1 MELKNKRV
9 LVVGLG
15 KSGRAAALFLRDKG
29 ARVTVSDSRSMA
41 ALEHEIPT
49 LLDAG
54 IMVEAGG
61 HGLLTFRRQD
71 LIVVSP
77 GVPYDTPEL
86 KQVRAFGSL
95 GPPII
100 GELELASR
108 FLQGNVVA
116 ITGSNGKTTTTSLLG
131 KIFADAGRA
140 TLVGGNIGTP
150 VIELIAPSIEL
161 SGAHSEE
168 EADSSA
174 ALRNDKQNAGI
185 LPSARNDKQENE
197 QQQGQERNTEVLSGA
212 QNDGLRIDGDDGPR
226 VGGDV
231 WSVLEVSSFQLET
244 VEEFHPH
251 IAVVLNI
258 TPDHLDRH
266 GTFENYAAMKA
277 RITARQGPEDF
288 LVLNGEDPPT
298 QMVAA
303 KTKAQVFWF
312 SGRRP
317 IKQGAF
323 VHGESVLFI
332 PREGAKAEPILP
344 VAEIPL
350 KGAHNV
356 ENVLAAV
363 CAARLAGIVAESI
376 RASVAS
382 FRAVEHRLEFTAAV
396 RGVEFYNDSKATNV
410 DATKKALEAFAG
422 GVHLILGGKDKNS
435 DYTELSDLLRAR
447 CKVVYTIGSAA
458 EKIERQLAG
467 VVKIVSAGT
476 LDAAVR
482 KATEDA
488 VAGDVVLL
496 APACSSYDQFEN
508 YEHRGRV
515 FKELVAQQVSKAAG

>member
-15 KSGRAAALFLRDKG
+15 KSGMAAALFLRDKG
-29 ARVTVSDSRSMA
+29 ARVTVSDTRSMA
-41 ALEHEIPT
+41 ALEKEIPG

-86 KQVRAFGSL
+86 KQVRAYGPA

-108 FLQGNVVA
+108 FLQGKVLA

-131 KIFADAGRA
+131 RIFSDAGGP

-150 VIELIAPSIEL
+150 VIELIGPSIEL
-161 SGAHSEE
+161 SGGRERGQKRTTEILSE
-168 EADSSA
+168 
-174 ALRNDKQNAGI
+174 
-185 LPSARNDKQENE
+185 
-197 QQQGQERNTEVLSGA
+197 A
-212 QNDGLRIDGDDGPR
+212 QNDEPKSSGK
-226 VGGDV
+226 V
-231 WSVLEVSSFQLET
+231 WNVLEVSSFQLET
-244 VEEFHPH
+244 IDEFHPQ

-277 RITARQGPEDF
+277 RITENQTAEDF
-288 LVLNGEDPPT
+288 LVLNAEDKPT

-303 KTKAQVFWF
+303 KTRAQVFWF
-312 SGRRP
+312 SARRA

-323 VHGESVLFI
+323 VHGESIAFI
-332 PREGAKAEPILP
+332 PREGAKAEPVMP

-363 CAARLAGIVAESI
+363 CAARLGGLPAESI
-376 RASVAS
+376 RGSIAG
-382 FRAVEHRLEFTAAV
+382 FKAVEHRLEFVAAV
-396 RGVEFYNDSKATNV
+396 DGVEFYNDSKATNV
-410 DATKKALEAFAG
+410 DATKKALEAFG
-422 GVHLILGGKDKNS
+422 GGIHLILGGKDKNS
-435 DYTELSDLLRAR
+435 DYTELSELVRAR
-447 CKVVYTIGSAA
+447 VKAVYTIGSAA
-458 EKIERQLAG
+458 EKIEQHLAG
-467 VVKIVSAGT
+467 VVKIVSART
-476 LDAAVR
+476 LDAAVH
-482 KATEDA
+482 KAAEDA
-488 VAGDVVLL
+488 GRGDVVLL
-496 APACSSYDQFEN
+496 APACSSFDQFEN
-508 YEHRGRV
+508 YEQRGRV
-515 FKELVAQQVSKAAG
+515 FKDLVKQLLAASS

>member
-1 MELKNKRV
+1 MDGAVELKNKRV

-15 KSGRAAALFLRDKG
+15 KSGKSAALFLRERG
-29 ARVTVSDSRSMA
+29 AQVTVSDSRSA
-41 ALEHEIPT
+41 EALAGEIPA

-54 IMVEAGG
+54 IMVETGG

-86 KQVRAFGSL
+86 KQVRAFGL
-95 GPPII
+95 PII

-108 FLQGNVVA
+108 FLQGQIVA

-131 KIFADAGRA
+131 KIFADAGGP

-150 VIELIAPSIEL
+150 VIDLIAQSTPE
-161 SGAHSEE
+161 
-168 EADSSA
+168 
-174 ALRNDKQNAGI
+174 
-185 LPSARNDKQENE
+185 
-197 QQQGQERNTEVLSGA
+197 TT
-212 QNDGLRIDGDDGPR
+212 
-226 VGGDV
+226 
-231 WSVLEVSSFQLET
+231 SVLEVSSFQLET
-244 VEEFHPH
+244 VEQFRPH

-258 TPDHLDRH
+258 TQDHLDRH

-277 RITARQGPEDF
+277 RITAQQTPDDF
-288 LVLNGEDPPT
+288 FVLNAEDKPT
-298 QMVAA
+298 QLLAA

-323 VHGESVLFI
+323 AHGESIVFL
-332 PREGAKAEPILP
+332 PREGAKPEPVMPL
-344 VAEIPL
+344 AEIPL

-363 CAARLAGIVAESI
+363 CAARLGGVSAESI
-376 RASVAS
+376 RASVAG
-382 FRAVEHRLEFTAAV
+382 FKAVEHRLEFVATV
-396 RGVEFYNDSKATNV
+396 RGVAFFNDSKATNV
-410 DATKKALEAFAG
+410 DATKKALEAFPG

-435 DYTELSDLLRAR
+435 DYTELADLLRAR
-447 CKVVYTIGSAA
+447 VKIVYTIGSAA
-458 EKIERQLAG
+458 EKIERHLAG

-476 LDAAVR
+476 LDSAVR
-482 KATEDA
+482 QAAQLA

-496 APACSSYDQFEN
+496 APACASFDQFTS
-508 YEHRGRV
+508 YEQRGRV
-515 FKELVAQQVSKAAG
+515 FKELVQGLASGSV